1 MLLPME
7 MQPNVVKSAKNP
19 ESNQEELKLKKPDW
33 CIQIISVCNTMIQRS
48 HFCQKTSL
56 EKNMKM
62 QRKRKKI
69 QFSWFANLTF

>member
-33 CIQIISVCNTMIQRS
+33 CIQIISVCKTVTRNN
-48 HFCQKTSL
+48 QKSQNSFLLIGEFDFL
-56 EKNMKM
+56 ELST
-62 QRKRKKI
+62 QCV
-69 QFSWFANLTF
+69 LTHK